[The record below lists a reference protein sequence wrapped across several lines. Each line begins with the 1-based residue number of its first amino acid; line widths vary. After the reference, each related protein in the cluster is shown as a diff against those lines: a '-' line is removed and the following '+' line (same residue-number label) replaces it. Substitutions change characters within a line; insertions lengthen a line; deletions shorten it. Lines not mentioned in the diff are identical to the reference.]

1 MSVEELKRNI
11 IKKVESIQS
20 VEQLNDILEVLNSD
34 IDYNVP
40 NQILS
45 SIIADLKSYFKGKQD
60 LFSIDQVKSELNDLK
75 K

>member
-20 VEQLNDILEVLNSD
+20 VEQLNGILEVLYSD

-45 SIIADLKSYFKGKQD
+45 SIIADEKSYFKGKQD
-60 LFSIDQVKSELNDLK
+60 LFSIDQVKSELYDLK
-75 K
+75 N

>member
-20 VEQLNDILEVLNSD
+20 VEQLNDILEVLYSD

-45 SIIADLKSYFKGKQD
+45 SIIADEKSYFKGKQD
-60 LFSIDQVKSELNDLK
+60 LFSIDQVKSELNDLNK
-75 K
+75 

>member
-20 VEQLNDILEVLNSD
+20 VEQLNDILEVLYSD

-45 SIIADLKSYFKGKQD
+45 SIIADEKSYFKDKQD
-60 LFSIDQVKSELNDLK
+60 LFSFDQVKSELNDLK
-75 K
+75 N